1 MGTTRLGGDKPLPKP
16 PADRGRQGTTL
27 GVAPSATIPR
37 GDPFAPDAAITTV
50 ATSHYTCATCG
61 DVVLPEG
68 TTRFCGVCGGPVKLK
83 AEVVASVS
91 APANAAPQVAISVTL
106 QQPTAAPT
114 PHPAPADHSKTGAA
128 TQKLPAAQPK
138 RKGQRTLLGEL
149 QTLRLVQSLEDK
161 AELTNLGKAAGLI
174 LLLLLLGFIGWAVYD
189 GRSRR
194 RPSVTDS
201 GPSLNISIP
210 LTDASTED

>member
-1 MGTTRLGGDKPLPKP
+1 MGTTKLGGDEPLPE
-16 PADRGRQGTTL
+16 PATRKRQGTAL

-37 GDPFAPDAAITTV
+37 GDPFAPDAGVTTT

-68 TTRFCGVCGGPVKLK
+68 TRFCGVCGGPVNLR

-91 APANAAPQVAISVTL
+91 APGNATPQVAISVTL
-106 QQPTAAPT
+106 QQPTVVPI
-114 PHPAPADHSKTGAA
+114 PPPVPADHSKTGAA
-128 TQKLPAAQPK
+128 TQTLPAAQPK
-138 RKGQRTLLGEL
+138 RKKSQRTLLGEL
-149 QTLRLVQSLEDK
+149 QTLRLIQGLEDK

-174 LLLLLLGFIGWAVYD
+174 LLLLVLGFISWAVYD
-189 GRSRR
+189 GWSRR
-194 RPSVTDS
+194 RPSVADSS